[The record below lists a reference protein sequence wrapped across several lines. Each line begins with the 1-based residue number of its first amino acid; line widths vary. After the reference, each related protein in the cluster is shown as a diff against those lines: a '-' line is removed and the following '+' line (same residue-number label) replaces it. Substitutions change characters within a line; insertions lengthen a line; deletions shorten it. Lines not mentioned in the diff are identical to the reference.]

1 MLVGIGVGLGVAVAM
16 VGIGVSIVAI
26 PLFLLAQVIEPGSR
40 IDHPFLREGLLGWAV
55 PVGLVLGVVSGAAV
69 GVWYARGGRLP
80 PRDDRPSY
88 LR

>member
-1 MLVGIGVGLGVAVAM
+1 MGIAVGLGVALAM

-55 PVGLVLGVVSGAAV
+55 PVGLVLGLVTGVAV
-69 GVWYARGGRLP
+69 GVWYGRGGRLP
-80 PRDDRPSY
+80 PNDDRPTY
-88 LR
+88 LP